1 MPLRPDLQPDN
12 AGGAG
17 AGLRPAAARV
27 RERSRP
33 GDGVAPLR
41 REEKD
46 GSVGLGIGR
55 SGGASTGGGSGCSPD
70 SSDESPVAWLLCSL
84 AAVSALQSLDRGVV
98 NLLRSAHLLAFQRET
113 RIRGSARDFLGRPMK
128 RSAVEIKRRGFLL
141 FYFFSTISTC
151 PIDSGPGAV
160 VVYRSTKQVKRRCV
174 NTERVRACLVVVL
187 KFNKDGSTFVL
198 FDKKLSILD

>member
-160 VVYRSTKQVKRRCV
+160 VVYIGVQSKSRGDV
-174 NTERVRACLVVVL
+174 
-187 KFNKDGSTFVL
+187 
-198 FDKKLSILD
+198 

>member
-41 REEKD
+41 RRRRAEKD
-46 GSVGLGIGR
+46 GGVGLGIGR

-128 RSAVEIKRRGFLL
+128 RSAVEIKREGFFVVLFLL
-141 FYFFSTISTC
+141 YYLYLPDWFWTWSRCSI
-151 PIDSGPGAV
+151 
-160 VVYRSTKQVKRRCV
+160 KQVKGRCV
-174 NTERVRACLVVVL
+174 NTERITQSNLHPSPELPQVERIR
-187 KFNKDGSTFVL
+187 S
-198 FDKKLSILD
+198 SIESN